1 MIINTKR
8 INEAIDMVEKGE
20 FKALSTLPHKTSS
33 IENKI
38 KNIGFKLTEGKKS
51 ISNIFNGILGVATL
65 ISNFDLKLK
74 FYSEKINF
82 MTDKM
87 STMTASVYAS
97 SEETTAT
104 ISEITNSNTELTLS
118 LEKISGEA
126 NLLTDNT
133 KTTNN
138 MLKQVKDESANVI
151 TFSNNMNNDVNT
163 LINTVSNL
171 KVSIDG
177 ILGIAQQ
184 TNLLALN
191 ASIEAA
197 RAGEAGKGFAVVADE
212 IRKLSNDTTA
222 LLGKMSL
229 FLKEMNQASQKS
241 ALSVEETVQSIT
253 KVNNAVGLM
262 TDIMENNTNSITQ
275 VNANL
280 INIAAFNQEINA
292 SLEEV
297 SAAMNDVSKD
307 VGEISE
313 YTISLEDISN
323 SIKGMST
330 SMVDVESK
338 IDILTKSGGKLAAEK
353 YYGLSN
359 EDFLSS
365 ITVAITAH
373 KNWVSDLNAMANN
386 MKVSPI
392 QTDEHKCGFGH
403 FYYAV
408 KPTSVKILSLWKDVE
423 TCHHDFHKKG
433 DLVVDSIIDNKR
445 ENASKYAKEAEQISF
460 KMLGIFDQMISIAK
474 ELSAIDEQVF

>member
-1 MIINTKR
+1 MIINSKKIKET
-8 INEAIDMVEKGE
+8 IDMVEKGE
-20 FKALSTLPHKTSS
+20 FKALSTLSHKPSF
-33 IENKI
+33 IESKV
-38 KNIGFKLTEGKKS
+38 KNIGLKLKEGKKS

-87 STMTASVYAS
+87 STMAASVYAA

-104 ISEITNSNTELTLS
+104 ITEIANSNTELTLS

-138 MLKQVKDESANVI
+138 MLKQVKDETTNVI

-163 LINTVSNL
+163 LINTVGNL
-171 KVSIDG
+171 KEAIDG

-222 LLGKMSL
+222 LLDKMSL

-241 ALSVEETVQSIT
+241 AMSITETMQSIT
-253 KVNNAVGLM
+253 KVNDAVGLM
-262 TDIMENNTNSITQ
+262 TDIMDNNTNSITQ

-280 INIAAFNQEINA
+280 ITIAAFNEEINA

-313 YTISLEDISN
+313 YTVSLEDISN
-323 SIKGMST
+323 SIKEMSA
-330 SMVDVESK
+330 SMVNVEDK
-338 IDILTKSGGKLAAEK
+338 VDALTKSGGNLAKEK

-359 EDFLSS
+359 EDFLNS
-365 ITVAITAH
+365 INLAVTAH
-373 KNWVSDLNAMANN
+373 KNWVADLKAMANN
-386 MKVSPI
+386 MKVNPI

-408 KPTSVKILSLWKDVE
+408 KPTSAKILSLWKDVE
-423 TCHHDFHKKG
+423 TYHHDFHKKG
-433 DLVVDSIIDNKR
+433 DLVVDNIIGNNQ
-445 ENASKYAKEAEQISF
+445 ENASMYAKEAEEISF
-460 KMLGIFDQMISIAK
+460 KMLNIFDQMISIAK
-474 ELSAIDEQVF
+474 ELSAKDESIF